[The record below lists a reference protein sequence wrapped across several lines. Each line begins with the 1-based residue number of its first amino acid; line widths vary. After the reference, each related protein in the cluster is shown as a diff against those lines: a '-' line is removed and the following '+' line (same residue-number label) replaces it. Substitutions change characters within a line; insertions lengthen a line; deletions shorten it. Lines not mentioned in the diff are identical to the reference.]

1 MARGL
6 DVKTT
11 PITFAYS
18 VILMNNDLPLSMYVS
33 NLWLPHV
40 AMAERLAFWEE
51 PKRWLNQRRARD
63 TFCLKFSN
71 KIRMLDFKGEF
82 VGGIENSILIK
93 KLYITA
99 PTLGKHSLNPG
110 IVTYPVK
117 TRIPTC
123 LADQSGPLV
132 KRLRQRK
139 RGVWREPGGDSYIT
153 ALQWQANDGGL
164 DCTQIHK

>member
-1 MARGL
+1 
-6 DVKTT
+6 
-11 PITFAYS
+11 
-18 VILMNNDLPLSMYVS
+18 MNNDLPLSMYVS

-51 PKRWLNQRRARD
+51 PKRWLNQTRARD

-99 PTLGKHSLNPG
+99 PTLGKHSLTPG

-117 TRIPTC
+117 TRY
-123 LADQSGPLV
+123 LH
-132 KRLRQRK
+132 
-139 RGVWREPGGDSYIT
+139 VWLIKVVHWSSDLDNAREVCGGSQEVIHTSLHCSDTGEWWRI
-153 ALQWQANDGGL
+153 GL
-164 DCTQIHK
+164 YTDT